1 MVERNAPC
9 PCGSGKKY
17 KKCCARKEIV
27 PQEDLVEKELS
38 HVIFSYPDRL
48 FKDEENLHRMRETL
62 HQWEEALGQ
71 TLRADEIE
79 ALVFDYYLFIK
90 QREQWNHH
98 VLKEMNGTI
107 RSLTRST
114 LTQWQHP
121 VLLIGKVIEE
131 RGDYYKVG
139 EVLGH
144 QTYQVRKDVLPRTV
158 TSDLII
164 SIALRDTREVEDG
177 LYIFNDVIGVHDK
190 DGEMVRNIQEL
201 AEASGTSN
209 LPTFLDEHMLDVYQ
223 LTLNREEVSVQEF
236 MDNELTKD
244 EQAVCRHLSEELEA
258 LGVPQMEVEVGQM
271 VAISYL
277 RRENPVFRK
286 SGVIAAA
293 VFKAMENYG
302 LVEFTVDFTQKE
314 VADLFGV
321 SVASMAKHTE
331 PIEMIVELMIEEL
344 GEQELSESGPTA
356 AYYIGTDPLLTER
369 SNWEAACRVETLEP
383 DSIEDLQ
390 QFMNQHV
397 NERFIPKGKARKAQA
412 YAYDAYEQEDEDAR
426 FRLATVAYFTDPD
439 NVDALLLRAES
450 AEAMS
455 DAREDYERAIAL
467 GQLTLDE
474 NVEDS
479 PWGLVK
485 NRPFMRALFAYGIF
499 LFEQEQFEEALDYF
513 QRLLEMNPND
523 NQGAR
528 HLAIAAAIHDGQY
541 SEATQL
547 LRDFKE
553 SSTDQAVYRYLQ
565 WLFDVKKGRES
576 EVLKEAVALNNQ
588 VAELIRS
595 DIPRI
600 PYPKAMAVVPG
611 SMEEAL
617 YVSIL
622 LWPSGERSF

>member
-258 LGVPQMEVEVGQM
+258 LGVLQMEVEVGQM

-286 SGVIAAA
+286 PGVIAAA

-331 PIEMIVELMIEEL
+331 PIEMIVEFMIEEL

-397 NERFIPKGKARKAQA
+397 NERFIPKGKARKAQT